1 MPLTEE
7 ARLLDLGF
15 SAVRARD
22 EVQLL
27 RTVDDLGDLGI
38 KCVGQFP
45 EAGPENVVS
54 CIQTL
59 GEVAVE
65 KGLTVGLL
73 DASVSLGR
81 IGQEAARKG
90 VEETVLAVASALVTL
105 GKKASDSG
113 MPVSL
118 RLVATTLKEVGKEAA
133 RKGMEKA
140 AITSQ
145 SLLKEI
151 ATFSGDEDL
160 ELFQADIP
168 SLIRDVG
175 KSAAGAGLENA
186 VISAELLL
194 EDAQIALNWAL
205 LRKRM
210 SLSKERRIC
219 EETCT
224 PLHCLGEL
232 GKLSSRKKLGLAAA
246 QAALSIETV
255 RKNAEAA
262 YLGNTVLSAECLLD
276 SFLDVKVPHAKLN
289 RNAEEIRRLHEKIYS
304 QLAEVR

>member
-1 MPLTEE
+1 MLLTEE

-15 SAVRARD
+15 SAVRARN
-22 EVQLL
+22 EAQLL
-27 RTVDDLGDLGI
+27 RAVDDLGDLGI
-38 KCVGQFP
+38 KVVGRFP
-45 EAGPENVVS
+45 EAGPEKVIS

-59 GEVAVE
+59 GELAVE
-65 KGLTVGLL
+65 EGLTVGLL

-90 VEETVLAVASALVTL
+90 AEEVVLAVAPALATL
-105 GKKASDSG
+105 GKKASDSE

-145 SLLKEI
+145 SLLMEI
-151 ATFSGDEDL
+151 ATLSGEEDL
-160 ELFQADIP
+160 EAFQADIP

-175 KSAAGAGLENA
+175 RSAAGAGLENA

-194 EDAQIALNWAL
+194 EDSQIALNWAL
-205 LRKRM
+205 IKRRKG
-210 SLSKERRIC
+210 LSKERRIC

-232 GKLSSRKKLGLAAA
+232 GKLSSRKKLELAAA

-255 RKNAEAA
+255 RKNAEAG
-262 YLGNTVLSAECLLD
+262 YLGNTMLSAECLLD
-276 SFLDVKVPHAKLN
+276 SFLDVKVPRTKLK
-289 RNAEEIRRLHEKIYS
+289 RNVEEIRRLHEEIYS
-304 QLAEVR
+304 QFAEVL

>member
-15 SAVRARD
+15 SAVRERN

-27 RTVDDLGDLGI
+27 RVVDDLGDLGI
-38 KCVGQFP
+38 KFVGQFP
-45 EAGPENVVS
+45 EAGSEKVIS

-65 KGLTVGLL
+65 EGLTVCLL

-81 IGQEAARKG
+81 IGQEATKKG
-90 VEETVLAVASALVTL
+90 TEETVLAVASALAIL
-105 GKKASDSG
+105 GKKTSHSG

-145 SLLKEI
+145 SLLTEI
-151 ATFSGDEDL
+151 ATFSGEEDL
-160 ELFQADIP
+160 ETFQADIP

-175 KSAAGAGLENA
+175 RSAAGAGLENA

-205 LRKRM
+205 IKKKK

-232 GKLSSRKKLGLAAA
+232 GKLSSRKKLELAAA

-255 RKNAEAA
+255 RKNAEAG
-262 YLGNTVLSAECLLD
+262 YLGNTMLSAECLLD
-276 SFLDVKVPHAKLN
+276 SFLDIKVPRTKLK
-289 RNAEEIRRLHEKIYS
+289 RNAEEIRRLHEKVYARF
-304 QLAEVR
+304 AEVR

>member
-15 SAVRARD
+15 SAVRVRN

-27 RTVDDLGDLGI
+27 RAVDDLGDLGI
-38 KCVGQFP
+38 KFVGRFP
-45 EAGPENVVS
+45 ETGTEKVIS
-54 CIQTL
+54 CIQTV
-59 GEVAVE
+59 GEVAVGE
-65 KGLTVGLL
+65 GMTVGLL

-90 VEETVLAVASALVTL
+90 VEEAVLAVASALSAL
-105 GKKASDSG
+105 GKKASHNG
-113 MPVSL
+113 MPIAL

-140 AITSQ
+140 AITIQ
-145 SLLKEI
+145 SFLKEI
-151 ATFSGDEDL
+151 ATFSGE
-160 ELFQADIP
+160 ENPEAFQADIP

-194 EDAQIALNWAL
+194 EDAQIALNWTL
-205 LRKRM
+205 LKKKKV
-210 SLSKERRIC
+210 LSKERRIC

-224 PLHCLGEL
+224 PLHCIGEL
-232 GKLSSRKKLGLAAA
+232 GKLSSRKKLKLAAA
-246 QAALSIETV
+246 QAAISIEAV
-255 RKNAEAA
+255 RRNAEAG

-276 SFLDVKVPHAKLN
+276 SFLDVKVPYSKLS
-289 RNAEEIRRLHEKIYS
+289 RNADEIRRLHEEIFS
-304 QLAEVR
+304 QFAEVR